1 MQKTIAR
8 PVQVLCALLLLSALS
23 QPTLAARKGGKAIAY
38 ERDLIP
44 GKGFF
49 TSTYKARRD
58 RPTLIR
64 SARILTGTGDDLERT
79 DLLILNG
86 LVARVGSDLK
96 APRDARIIEAEG
108 KWVTPGLVDLGF
120 SFTRSGTGAI
130 ERALEPE
137 NTSPQTGT
145 DIEWPLPALD
155 QYRAEQ
161 IRALTGG
168 VTTMLYSRPISPRTA
183 ISATDNLAL
192 GLVLRNVPNSDLLG
206 TLFADTSPALILR
219 CPNTGAGWQQMHH
232 LWRQAT
238 NYLGG
243 QYLESNQDLNLIAA
257 ALRTDV
263 PLYANCSTSDALT
276 LSLAFAKGQKI
287 KYRALLQASEAYK
300 QANSLAATGICAAFS
315 VGQREDQQNNGQV
328 NVLAA
333 PLMDAARRRNGCAI
347 VQSGGPED
355 FGQLHLLTG
364 RASAQALALGLEVPP
379 ARAIAWITSNPAK
392 VLGISEQVGM
402 IQQGRPAD
410 LVIWS
415 GNPFSAYTRSEQV
428 FVDGALIWDLQ
439 AGGRQFE
446 LDAELESSVV
456 EIEQE
461 PPPEPPVS
469 TPQTRFGD
477 GLYPEQ
483 EAPPPSE
490 RLPERPLPE
499 DSGQDAR
506 NRGF

>member
-8 PVQVLCALLLLSALS
+8 PIQVLCTLLLLSALS

-145 DIEWPLPALD
+145 NIEWPLPALD

-192 GLVLRNVPNSDLLG
+192 GWCC
-206 TLFADTSPALILR
+206 A
-219 CPNTGAGWQQMHH
+219 M
-232 LWRQAT
+232 
-238 NYLGG
+238 Y
-243 QYLESNQDLNLIAA
+243 
-257 ALRTDV
+257 RTV
-263 PLYANCSTSDALT
+263 ICWAP
-276 LSLAFAKGQKI
+276 SLPI
-287 KYRALLQASEAYK
+287 
-300 QANSLAATGICAAFS
+300 
-315 VGQREDQQNNGQV
+315 
-328 NVLAA
+328 
-333 PLMDAARRRNGCAI
+333 
-347 VQSGGPED
+347 
-355 FGQLHLLTG
+355 
-364 RASAQALALGLEVPP
+364 PP
-379 ARAIAWITSNPAK
+379 
-392 VLGISEQVGM
+392 QH
-402 IQQGRPAD
+402 
-410 LVIWS
+410 
-415 GNPFSAYTRSEQV
+415 
-428 FVDGALIWDLQ
+428 
-439 AGGRQFE
+439 
-446 LDAELESSVV
+446 
-456 EIEQE
+456 
-461 PPPEPPVS
+461 
-469 TPQTRFGD
+469 
-477 GLYPEQ
+477 
-483 EAPPPSE
+483 
-490 RLPERPLPE
+490 
-499 DSGQDAR
+499 
-506 NRGF
+506 